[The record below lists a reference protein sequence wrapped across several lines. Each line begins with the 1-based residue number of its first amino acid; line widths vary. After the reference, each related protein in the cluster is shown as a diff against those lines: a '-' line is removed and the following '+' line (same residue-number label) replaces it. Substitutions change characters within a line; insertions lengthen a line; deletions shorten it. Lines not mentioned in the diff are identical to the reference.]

1 MKKTLSLTLL
11 TAAIMLTAPFTA
23 SANGDNRKGKFQLG
37 AGAGFGLSPGGYT
50 LGFEGEYYA
59 TNNISLGPKIGFI
72 SADGGDL
79 CFMSGEAR
87 YTMDIQGTQI
97 ERNFKPWVGAGAGVI
112 AAIPDFPGA
121 DTDWGAN
128 FQMGA
133 GFNYYFSQQF
143 ALGSN
148 MEFLFPFGIGNEHF
162 VYRWQVIQIKV
173 LIP

>member
-1 MKKTLSLTLL
+1 MKKTVPLLLL
-11 TAAIMLTAPFTA
+11 TAAVLLAAPFAA

-37 AGAGFGLSPGGYT
+37 AGAGFTLNPEGYT

-59 TNNISLGPKIGFI
+59 TNSISLAPKIGFA
-72 SADGGDL
+72 SVDGGDL

-87 YTMDIQGTQI
+87 FTMDIQGSQI
-97 ERNFKPWVGAGAGVI
+97 ERNFKPWVGTGVGLI

-148 MEFLFPFGIGNEHF
+148 MELLFPFGIGDEHF
-162 VYRWQVIQIKV
+162 VYRWQVLQMKV